1 MNFFCLLTP
10 KIFYYEHLSAVEFL
24 SLSRIFILKDFSAA
38 YDFGTA
44 ASCWT
49 LHNPSADNGHSLLV

>member
-1 MNFFCLLTP
+1 MNFSCLLNL
-10 KIFYYEHLSAVEFL
+10 KLFDYGHLSAVKFP
-24 SLSRIFILKDFSAA
+24 SLSQIFILKDFSAA

>member
-1 MNFFCLLTP
+1 MNFSCLLTT
-10 KIFYYEHLSAVEFL
+10 KLFYYEHLSAVEFL
-24 SLSRIFILKDFSAA
+24 SLSQIFILKDFSAA

>member
-1 MNFFCLLTP
+1 MNFSCLLTP
-10 KIFYYEHLSAVEFL
+10 KLFYYEHLSAVKFL

-38 YDFGTA
+38 YDFETA

>member
-1 MNFFCLLTP
+1 MNFFCLLIL
-10 KIFYYEHLSAVEFL
+10 KLFYYEHLSAIKFL
-24 SLSRIFILKDFSAA
+24 SLSQIFILKDLSAA

>member
-1 MNFFCLLTP
+1 MNFFCLLTL
-10 KIFYYEHLSAVEFL
+10 KLFYYEHLSAIKFL
-24 SLSRIFILKDFSAA
+24 SLSQIFILKDFSAA
-38 YDFGTA
+38 YDFETA

>member
-1 MNFFCLLTP
+1 MNFFCLLILTL
-10 KIFYYEHLSAVEFL
+10 FYYEHLSAVKFL
-24 SLSRIFILKDFSAA
+24 SLSQIFILKDLSAA

>member
-1 MNFFCLLTP
+1 MNFSCLLTLKFFDYGHHSVVKFP
-10 KIFYYEHLSAVEFL
+10 
-24 SLSRIFILKDFSAA
+24 SLSRIFILKDLSAA